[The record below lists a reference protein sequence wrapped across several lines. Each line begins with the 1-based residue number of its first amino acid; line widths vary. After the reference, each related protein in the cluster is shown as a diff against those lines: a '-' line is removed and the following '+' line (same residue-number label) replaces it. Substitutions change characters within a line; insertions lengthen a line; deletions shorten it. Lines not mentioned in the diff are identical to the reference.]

1 MHRVERTRELR
12 EICQPAELD
21 LSFYR
26 KRVIRPVSIHL
37 TRLFLLTGV
46 SANAVSVLKGLIAVS
61 GAILFTGADVLWL
74 LAGTVLLQLAFIL
87 DACDGEVARH
97 RGTNRRAGGE
107 YIDKIGDAS
116 SRGLLHACW
125 GIGAWQAS
133 GRIIWVPVGAFVG
146 ALWLVQRFCLLETL
160 LENIASH
167 PEGPLRDG
175 ERAAV
180 GRIFVQG
187 RQSGRFEHLL
197 SIIYHPM
204 INLVT
209 ILVLAEALVTLA
221 GAAPALP
228 WSISVREGGL
238 ALYTL
243 VWLLNFLRKLRSGF
257 SIANFER
264 G

>member
-1 MHRVERTRELR
+1 VERVRELR
-12 EICQPAELD
+12 SICQPDDLD

-37 TRLFLLTGV
+37 TRLFLLMGI
-46 SANAVSVLKGLIAVS
+46 SANAVSVLKGLIAVC
-61 GAILFTGADVLWL
+61 GAILFVGEDVAL
-74 LAGTVLLQLAFIL
+74 LLGGILLLQLAFLL

-97 RGTNRRAGGE
+97 RGTNRWAGGE
-107 YIDKIGDAS
+107 YLDKIGDAA

-125 GIGAWQAS
+125 GIGAWQVS
-133 GRIIWVPVGAFVG
+133 GRIIWVAVGAFVG

-160 LENIASH
+160 LESIASH
-167 PEGPLRDG
+167 PEGPLRAG
-175 ERAAV
+175 ERAAI

-187 RQSGRFEHLL
+187 RQGGRFEHLL

-209 ILVLAEALVTLA
+209 ILVLSEVLVSLI
-221 GAAPALP
+221 GIDLPLP

-238 ALYTL
+238 ALYSL
-243 VWLLNFLRKLRSGF
+243 VWFLNYSRKLHSGF